1 MQFLGIKGRAQQM
14 RPPFPDRMGAKV
26 GSAVLVAMCLMAMIA
41 ALCSPL
47 RADEYKLGA
56 GDKIRVVVLA
66 DPEFSSE
73 YEVDATGNISARMV
87 GRMSV
92 IGMTTAELETALT
105 ERYRAGG
112 YLRNPR
118 LSVELL
124 SARPFF
130 ILGEVV
136 KPGSYSYVAGLTVA
150 QAIAIAGG
158 YTRRASTSRIK
169 IKRFGSKAG
178 AEESVTEDSTINP
191 GDILRVPE
199 RFF

>member
-1 MQFLGIKGRAQQM
+1 MAIGGTGSFAQV
-14 RPPFPDRMGAKV
+14 P
-26 GSAVLVAMCLMAMIA
+26 
-41 ALCSPL
+41 
-47 RADEYKLGA
+47 EYKLGA
-56 GDKIRVVVLA
+56 GDKVRVVVLA
-66 DPEFSSE
+66 DPEFSGE
-73 YEVDATGNISARMV
+73 YEVDAAGNLSVRMI
-87 GRMSV
+87 GRLSV
-92 IGMTTAELETALT
+92 LGMTTAQLEAALT

-112 YLRNPR
+112 YLRDPK

-136 KPGSYSYVAGLTVA
+136 KPGSYPYVAGLTVA
-150 QAIAIAGG
+150 QAVAIAGG

-169 IKRFGSKAG
+169 IKRFGTSAG
-178 AEESVTEDSTINP
+178 NEDSVTEDSTVNP

>member
-1 MQFLGIKGRAQQM
+1 MSRS
-14 RPPFPDRMGAKV
+14 PE
-26 GSAVLVAMCLMAMIA
+26 MIA
-41 ALCSPL
+41 GPL
-47 RADEYKLGA
+47 SLARADEYKLGA
-56 GDKIRVVVLA
+56 GDKVRVVVLA
-66 DPEFSSE
+66 DTEFSGE
-73 YEVDATGNISARMV
+73 YEVDAAGNISARMV

-92 IGMTTAELETALT
+92 IGMTTAQLEAALAQ
-105 ERYRAGG
+105 RYRDGG

-130 ILGEVV
+130 ILGEVT
-136 KPGSYSYVAGLTVA
+136 KPGSYSYVAGLNVA

-169 IKRFGSKAG
+169 IKRFGSPAG
-178 AEESVTEDSTINP
+178 TEESVNEDSIINP
-191 GDILRVPE
+191 GDIVRVPE